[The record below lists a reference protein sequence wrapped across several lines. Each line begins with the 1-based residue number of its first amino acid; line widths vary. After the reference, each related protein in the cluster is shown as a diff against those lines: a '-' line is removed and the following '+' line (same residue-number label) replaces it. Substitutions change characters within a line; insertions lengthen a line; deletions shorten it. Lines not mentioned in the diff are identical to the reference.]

1 MCNGDRNT
9 YATYC
14 NTRNSNSIQ
23 DAMSCINKLPFVTG
37 LAWGCVNAQF
47 GKCKCTA
54 DTSYQNDWAHTFSEA
69 KNNLFKGCS
78 NSIEAER
85 YEGNMYLTYT
95 CSTHNPWELEI
106 RFNKSANIQTSYGN
120 LTNKINDQIFV
131 YRQSSWNDYPKINTT
146 FYFEFVADGD
156 VKPSNIILVLFDR
169 QPVNISLIIVPP
181 LSIFPSKPINIST
194 NNGTYDYGAVL
205 YASILFYESQR
216 SGRLP
221 SNKRISWRSDSM
233 LKDCGENGED
243 LTGGYFIDGS
253 SLEKISSRTAQF
265 TSVLAWGVIDY
276 EDAYVKADQIEYVRD
291 AIRWSTDYLIKAH
304 VNEHEFYERVGDEEF
319 WKSLIDDWSRPE
331 DILVSRPTL
340 KIDLNKDN
348 LFVPGEAAAAL
359 AAASIVFRLS
369 DPVYHSKLLTH
380 ARQLYNLAKNNN
392 RHLFL
397 LPSKGGNALAWA
409 ALWLLRATGEQ
420 SYLLDAK
427 QHYIEFELDE
437 YTHTIYEEYIRTIGV
452 QVLMAKIIK
461 EQIYRK
467 VVERTCNN
475 VVHNMQTTEK
485 GLAYID
491 AFSKLKSTADM
502 AFFCLQ
508 AADIGI
514 NTQEYLNFTTSQI
527 GYMLGDSG
535 RSYVVG
541 VGQNYPKKP
550 RDRGSSCPALPAT
563 CNERAYLNPNANPYL
578 LVGALVSGPSFS
590 DYFYDDRMESKTN
603 QVSVENNAGFQSA
616 V

>member
-1 MCNGDRNT
+1 
-9 YATYC
+9 
-14 NTRNSNSIQ
+14 
-23 DAMSCINKLPFVTG
+23 
-37 LAWGCVNAQF
+37 
-47 GKCKCTA
+47 
-54 DTSYQNDWAHTFSEA
+54 
-69 KNNLFKGCS
+69 
-78 NSIEAER
+78 
-85 YEGNMYLTYT
+85 
-95 CSTHNPWELEI
+95 
-106 RFNKSANIQTSYGN
+106 
-120 LTNKINDQIFV
+120 
-131 YRQSSWNDYPKINTT
+131 
-146 FYFEFVADGD
+146 
-156 VKPSNIILVLFDR
+156 
-169 QPVNISLIIVPP
+169 
-181 LSIFPSKPINIST
+181 
-194 NNGTYDYGAVL
+194 
-205 YASILFYESQR
+205 
-216 SGRLP
+216 
-221 SNKRISWRSDSM
+221 
-233 LKDCGENGED
+233 
-243 LTGGYFIDGS
+243 
-253 SLEKISSRTAQF
+253 KISSRTAQF

-276 EDAYVKADQIEYVRD
+276 EDAYVKAGQLEYVRD

-304 VNEHEFYERVGDEEF
+304 VNEREFYERVGDEEF

-331 DILVSRPTL
+331 DILVSRTTL

-369 DPVYHSKLLTH
+369 DPVYHAKLLTH

-392 RHLFL
+392 RHLFF

-508 AADIGI
+508 AADIGV

-578 LVGALVSGPSFS
+578 LVGALVSGPSFG

-616 V
+616 VAGLLYHQLGTGK